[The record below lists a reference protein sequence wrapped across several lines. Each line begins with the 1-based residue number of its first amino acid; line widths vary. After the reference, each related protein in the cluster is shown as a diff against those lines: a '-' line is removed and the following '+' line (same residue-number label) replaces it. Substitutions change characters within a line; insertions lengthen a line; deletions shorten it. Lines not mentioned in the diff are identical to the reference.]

1 MKILIIGVQR
11 KEFKKILK
19 KVQALFII
27 MKENY
32 LKEIIL
38 KVKRAV
44 KNQIMK
50 VKKAMLNLILIK
62 LFQVNL

>member
-19 KVQALFII
+19 KVQVLFII

-32 LKEIIL
+32 HKEIIS

-44 KNQIMK
+44 KNPIMK
-50 VKKAMLNLILIK
+50 VKKVMLNLILIK